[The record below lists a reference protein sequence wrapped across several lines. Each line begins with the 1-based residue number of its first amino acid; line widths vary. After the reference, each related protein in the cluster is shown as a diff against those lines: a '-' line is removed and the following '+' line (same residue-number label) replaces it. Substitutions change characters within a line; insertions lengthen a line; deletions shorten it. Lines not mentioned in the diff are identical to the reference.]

1 MHESPVTYLL
11 LMASALAAG
20 VVNALAG
27 GGTLLTF
34 PTLLGVVSPV
44 MANGTSTVA
53 LVPGSL
59 ASAWGYRNELGKVG
73 RWPYL
78 LVVPSLVGGFVGTVL
93 VTDLPEEYFRRLIP
107 WLILTATLLFLVQ
120 PLMIRL
126 ARRDSGEPPSDHP
139 RTVAALAGLVVAQS
153 AIAVYGGY
161 FGAGIGILM
170 LSALG
175 LMGVTDIHEMNA
187 VKTLLAFCINLTSA
201 ALFIIKGK
209 VDWPFALAMMLAAI
223 VGGYVGASVGR
234 RLNKNLVRW
243 IVIAI
248 GFGLAANYFW
258 RSA

>member
-1 MHESPVTYLL
+1 MRDPLLTYLL

-44 MANGTSTVA
+44 VANGTSTVA

-120 PLMIRL
+120 PLVIRL
-126 ARRDSGEPPSDHP
+126 ARRESGEPPCDHP
-139 RTVAALAGLVVAQS
+139 RTTTALAGLVLAQS
-153 AIAVYGGY
+153 VIAVY
-161 FGAGIGILM
+161 
-170 LSALG
+170 
-175 LMGVTDIHEMNA
+175 
-187 VKTLLAFCINLTSA
+187 
-201 ALFIIKGK
+201 
-209 VDWPFALAMMLAAI
+209 
-223 VGGYVGASVGR
+223 
-234 RLNKNLVRW
+234 
-243 IVIAI
+243 
-248 GFGLAANYFW
+248 
-258 RSA
+258 

>member
-1 MHESPVTYLL
+1 MHDSLITYLL

-44 MANGTSTVA
+44 IANGTSTVA

-59 ASAWGYRNELGKVG
+59 ASIWGYRNELGKVG

-78 LVVPSLVGGFVGTVL
+78 LVVPSLVGGYVGTVL
-93 VTDLPEEYFRRLIP
+93 VTDLPEEYFRHLIP
-107 WLILTATLLFLVQ
+107 WLILTATLLFLLQ
-120 PLMIRL
+120 PIAIRL
-126 ARRDSGEPPSDHP
+126 ARRGSDQPPSDRP
-139 RTVAALAGLVVAQS
+139 RTTAALVGLVLAQS

-201 ALFIIKGK
+201 ALFIIKAK
-209 VDWPFALAMMLAAI
+209 VDWPFALAMMAAAAI
-223 VGGYVGASVGR
+223 GGYVGASVGR
-234 RLNKNLVRW
+234 RLNRELVRW

-248 GFGLAANYFW
+248 GFGVTVTYFW
-258 RSA
+258 RNA